1 MVAGARI
8 VGEALTNVLKHA
20 GMVETAQQSE
30 TIISYRP
37 SGSRLQGAVPLRQSR
52 EALFPDRDEKNRLQP
67 CG

>member
-37 SGSRLQGAVPLRQSR
+37 SGSRAASAVPGSVIPRSR
-52 EALFPDRDEKNRLQP
+52 
-67 CG
+67 